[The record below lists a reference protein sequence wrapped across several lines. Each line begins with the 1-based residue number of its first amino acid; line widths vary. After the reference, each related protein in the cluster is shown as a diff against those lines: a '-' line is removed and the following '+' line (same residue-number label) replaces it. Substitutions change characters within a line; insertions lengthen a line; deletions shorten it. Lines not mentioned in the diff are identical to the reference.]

1 MKNINTALLIIWALA
16 TPTANATLPSS
27 TDGTRTQIS
36 TDTLKQVSILHKT
49 LDTTKRALNRYYA
62 NEKGWPSSL
71 KVLES
76 KGYLPKNYIAP
87 LGSLSYA
94 DNGNTL
100 VLTLTLPAGNES
112 AKVATRVASLSGG
125 QANGSNIVLKM
136 APSVG
141 FIDEDM
147 YIDRLAP
154 KALATD
160 INLNSKWVKNGDLQG
175 GTIDVTQVKGD
186 TLTISRD
193 ATVARNVSVAG
204 QLTGTEANLAKTA
217 YQNNV
222 NAHSVT
228 TNEAAV
234 VNGKTVAATANLK
247 STSTF
252 HESATV
258 NAATTANG
266 PVKVS
271 NSISIDGSTTF
282 NNATNFQ
289 SMTLSNML
297 TAAGGITGTQATFQQ
312 GLIDQVQAK
321 DLVANDVSVTG
332 KVSAKDVRAQNIY
345 AVNGEFSGNLTTQ
358 GLATKNAVQANNGLY
373 VGTNNVLVAD
383 KDGNL
388 YQRGK
393 QLDQVYLGK
402 DAKAA
407 DSQLL
412 DGLSASEFSLL
423 NQDRTFSARN
433 TFNGLVQFN
442 SVGYAGG
449 KQFID
454 PLSGRLS
461 EAGQTLDSRYL
472 GINAKAA
479 DSGLLDG
486 LASSAYGQ
494 LAVANVFSQRATFTQ
509 GLRVNGNLSSGGTM
523 VASNG
528 QWFEGGQALTLRY
541 LGINGKAADTARL
554 DGLSSGQFARKDT
567 NNTFTG
573 SNTFSQDVA
582 VGGQALLGSVR
593 AVESRTS
600 SLEGRVASA
609 NGQLDNL
616 LYIKSRCRVHAKDP
630 GCQFVFLPKPP
641 VEVPTHTISVGS
653 FTWSAVTGAFM
664 VRGYLKNRTGGLSP
678 SMVYPE
684 GLAVVSGMGQSYR
697 WCAIYP
703 PMYGNCPKTTAAIG
717 IKVLTNG
724 KTYNFGGGEY
734 KMASCLY
741 CSGEFGPS
749 EVPADGTQLP
759 IIYYSR

>member
-1 MKNINTALLIIWALA
+1 MKNINIALLIIWALA
-16 TPTANATLPSS
+16 TPTANATHPSS

-112 AKVATRVASLSGG
+112 AKVATRVASLIGG

-472 GINAKAA
+472 GINAKAV
-479 DSGLLDG
+479 DSALLDG

-573 SNTFSQDVA
+573 SNTFNQDVA

>member
-1 MKNINTALLIIWALA
+1 M
-16 TPTANATLPSS
+16 
-27 TDGTRTQIS
+27 
-36 TDTLKQVSILHKT
+36 LHKT

-71 KVLES
+71 KTLES

-100 VLTLTLPAGNES
+100 ILTLTLPAGSES

-141 FIDEDM
+141 FIDENM
-147 YIDRLAP
+147 YIDRLNP
-154 KALATD
+154 KAMATD

-175 GTIDVTQVKGD
+175 GTIDVTQAKGNA
-186 TLTISRD
+186 LAVSRD
-193 ATVARNVSVAG
+193 ATVARNVLVAG

-222 NAHSVT
+222 NAHSIT

-252 HESATV
+252 HDSATV
-258 NAATTANG
+258 NEATTANG

-321 DLVANDVSVTG
+321 DLTANDVSVTG
-332 KVSAKDVRAQNIY
+332 KVSAKDVRAQNVY

-373 VGTNNVLVAD
+373 VGTDNVMVAD

-393 QLDQVYLGK
+393 RLDQVYLGK

-407 DSQLL
+407 DSALL
-412 DGLSASEFSLL
+412 DGMSANELSVLA
-423 NQDRTFSARN
+423 QDRTFTGRN
-433 TFNGLVQFN
+433 SFNGLVQFN
-442 SVGYAGG
+442 SIGYAGG
-449 KQFID
+449 KKFIE
-454 PLSGRLS
+454 PATGQLS

-479 DSGLLDG
+479 DTALLDG
-486 LASSAYGQ
+486 LAASAFGQ
-494 LAVANVFSQRATFTQ
+494 LAAENVFSQRATFNQ
-509 GLRVNGNLSSGGTM
+509 GLQVNGNLLSGGTM

-528 QWFEGGQALTLRY
+528 QWFEGGQALSLRY
-541 LGINGKAADTARL
+541 LGIHGKAADTALL
-554 DGLSSGQFARKDT
+554 DGVSSEQLARRDT
-567 NNTFTG
+567 NNVFTG
-573 SNTFSQDVA
+573 SNTFSQDVT
-582 VGGQALLGSVR
+582 VGGQVLLGSVR
-593 AVESRTS
+593 AVESRTG
-600 SLEGRVASA
+600 SLEGRVAST
-609 NGQLDNL
+609 NSQLDNL
-616 LYIKSRCRVHAKDP
+616 LYIKSRCKVHAKDP
-630 GCQFVFLPKPP
+630 GCQFVFVPKPP
-641 VEVPTHTISVGS
+641 VEVPTHTWGLYTTDYGSGQATIHMRSGWANALLFGSV
-653 FTWSAVTGAFM
+653 
-664 VRGYLKNRTGGLSP
+664 SP
-678 SMVYPE
+678 
-684 GLAVVSGMGQSYR
+684 GLASSIYGLEIIWSIAPPNGRVCVRSGKLSYPGGSYCKGRPLSSLKLLSTGQTFYF
-697 WCAIYP
+697 
-703 PMYGNCPKTTAAIG
+703 GDTA
-717 IKVLTNG
+717 
-724 KTYNFGGGEY
+724 EHQ
-734 KMASCLY
+734 Y
-741 CSGEFGPS
+741 CSYCS
-749 EVPADGTQLP
+749 STQNIPIQIKYKDIVYEP
-759 IIYYSR
+759 IILK

>member
-1 MKNINTALLIIWALA
+1 MKTINTALLIIWALTA
-16 TPTANATLPSS
+16 PAANATSPSS
-27 TDGTRTQIS
+27 PGDARSQTSSDS
-36 TDTLKQVSILHKT
+36 LKQVATLHKT

-71 KVLES
+71 QTLEA

-100 VLTLTLPAGNES
+100 LLTLSLPAGKES
-112 AKVATRVASLSGG
+112 ARVATRVAALSGA
-125 QANGSNIVLKM
+125 QASGSNIVLKM
-136 APSVG
+136 TPSVG
-141 FIDEDM
+141 FIDENM
-147 YIDRLAP
+147 YIDRLNP

-160 INLNSKWVKNGDLQG
+160 INLNSHWVKNGNLQG
-175 GTIDVTQVKGD
+175 GVIDVTQTKGN
-186 TLTISRD
+186 TLAVSRD
-193 ATVARNVSVAG
+193 ATVARNVLVAG
-204 QLTGTEANLAKTA
+204 QLSGAEANLANTA
-217 YQNNV
+217 YQSNV
-222 NAHSVT
+222 NAHLVT

-234 VNGKTVAATANLK
+234 VNGKTVATSANLK
-247 STSTF
+247 STSTLY
-252 HESATV
+252 ESATINAAATANAPV
-258 NAATTANG
+258 NAN
-266 PVKVS
+266 
-271 NSISIDGSTTF
+271 NSISIDGSTVF
-282 NNATNFQ
+282 NNAANFQ
-289 SMTLSNML
+289 SISLSNKL

-312 GLIDQVQAK
+312 GLIDQVKAK
-321 DLVANDVSVTG
+321 DVIASDANVTG

-373 VGTNNVLVAD
+373 VGTDNVMVAD

-393 QLDQVYLGK
+393 QLNQVYLGK

-407 DSQLL
+407 DTQLL
-412 DGLSASEFSLL
+412 DGLSASEFGLL

-479 DSGLLDG
+479 DSALLDG
-486 LASSAYGQ
+486 LASSAFGK
-494 LAVANVFSQRATFTQ
+494 LAAANTFSQRATFTQ
-509 GLRVNGNLSSGGTM
+509 GLRVNGNLSSGGTI

-541 LGINGKAADTARL
+541 LGIHSKAADTARL
-554 DGLSSGQFARKDT
+554 DGLSSGQFARRDT
-567 NNTFTG
+567 NNVFTG
-573 SNTFSQDVA
+573 ANTFSQDVN

-593 AVESRTS
+593 AVENRTS
-600 SLEGRVASA
+600 SLEGRVAST

-703 PMYGNCPKTTAAIG
+703 PMYGNCPKSTAAIG